1 MIDARAEDLIFA
13 ELDKEAEAGA
23 SFVAISEERGE
34 ISFGD
39 GGQTH
44 VVIDPIDGSLN
55 ARRMIPSHSLSV
67 AVASGRTMADVEFG
81 YVYDFGAGEEFV
93 AVRGEGATLDG
104 DRLEVAPEGE
114 QLELVGLEAAR
125 PEKTVAALSAMKDHV
140 YRLRIIGS
148 IAITGAY
155 VGAGRLDGMLNLRN
169 CRSVDAAACQLIV
182 REAGGAVRSAKASWP
197 MRGLDLDARYPIA
210 AASSENGLRLLREFQ
225 RASRSSRRERGAP
238 GASSTGSWPAASRG
252 RWPATG
258 PASARSARRRS
269 AARRGAAPGWC
280 GTSRAW
286 RRGAACRR
294 RRRSTAASGSAPTS
308 TGCAR

>member
-1 MIDARAEDLIFA
+1 MTSEPQAGTAPAADRAAGEVDWLSLCRRAVEAQRALFADVKGIRKRTDYEGIGKGGDKTLVIDARAEDLFFA

-34 ISFGD
+34 IAFGD
-39 GGQTH
+39 GDGTH

-67 AVASGRTMADVEFG
+67 AVASGQTMADVDFA

-155 VGAGRLDGMLNLRN
+155 VAAGRLDGMLNLRN

-182 REAGGAVRSAKASWP
+182 REAGGAVAFGSGELSDA
-197 MRGLDLDARYPIA
+197 GLDLDARYPIA
-210 AASSENGLRLLREFQ
+210 AASSESGLAHLLDFQ
-225 RASRSSRRERGAP
+225 RAVEIEQA
-238 GASSTGSWPAASRG
+238 
-252 RWPATG
+252 
-258 PASARSARRRS
+258 
-269 AARRGAAPGWC
+269 
-280 GTSRAW
+280 
-286 RRGAACRR
+286 
-294 RRRSTAASGSAPTS
+294 
-308 TGCAR
+308 

>member
-1 MIDARAEDLIFA
+1 MTSEPQAGTAPPANATWNEVDWLALCRRAVEAQRGLFGDVRGIRTRTDYEGIGKGGDKTLVIDARAEDLFFA

-23 SFVAISEERGE
+23 SFIAISEERGE
-34 ISFGD
+34 ISFGA

-125 PEKTVAALSAMKDHV
+125 PEKTVPALAAMKDHV
-140 YRLRIIGS
+140 YRLRIFGS

-169 CRSVDAAACQLIV
+169 CRSVDAAACQIIV
-182 REAGGAVRSAKASWP
+182 REAGGAVLFGDGELADAR
-197 MRGLDLDARYPIA
+197 LDLDARYPIA
-210 AASSENGLRLLREFQ
+210 AASSEQGVQQLRDFQ
-225 RASRSSRRERGAP
+225 RAVEAQQ
-238 GASSTGSWPAASRG
+238 A
-252 RWPATG
+252 
-258 PASARSARRRS
+258 
-269 AARRGAAPGWC
+269 
-280 GTSRAW
+280 
-286 RRGAACRR
+286 
-294 RRRSTAASGSAPTS
+294 
-308 TGCAR
+308 

>member
-1 MIDARAEDLIFA
+1 MTSEPQAGTAPAADAAASEVDWLSVCRRAVEAQRALFADVTGIRKRTDYEGVGKGGDHTLVIDARAEDLFFA

-23 SFVAISEERGE
+23 SFIAISEERGE

-39 GGQTH
+39 GGPTH

-67 AVASGRTMADVEFG
+67 AVASGPTMADVDFG

-93 AVRGEGATLDG
+93 AVRGEGATSDG
-104 DRLEVAPEGE
+104 DRLEVAPESE

-155 VGAGRLDGMLNLRN
+155 VAAGRLDGMLNLRN

-182 REAGGAVRSAKASWP
+182 REAGGAVSFGGGELSDA
-197 MRGLDLDARYPIA
+197 GLDLDARYPIA
-210 AASSENGLRLLREFQ
+210 AASTEQGLQHLLEFQ
-225 RASRSSRRERGAP
+225 RSVEIEQA
-238 GASSTGSWPAASRG
+238 
-252 RWPATG
+252 
-258 PASARSARRRS
+258 
-269 AARRGAAPGWC
+269 
-280 GTSRAW
+280 
-286 RRGAACRR
+286 
-294 RRRSTAASGSAPTS
+294 
-308 TGCAR
+308 

>member
-1 MIDARAEDLIFA
+1 MTSQPDWLALCRRAVEAQRGLFSDIKGIRKRTEYEGVGKGGDNTLVIDARAEDLIFA
-13 ELDKEAEAGA
+13 ELDKEAEAGH

-67 AVASGRTMADVEFG
+67 AVASGPTMAEVEFG
-81 YVYDFGAGEEFV
+81 YVYDFGSNEEFV
-93 AVRGEGATLDG
+93 AVRGEGSTLDG

-114 QLELVGLEAAR
+114 QLEMVGLEAAR
-125 PEKTVAALSAMKDHV
+125 PEKTVPALLAMTDHV

-155 VGAGRLDGMLNLRN
+155 VAAGRFDGMLNLRN

-182 REAGGAVRSAKASWP
+182 REAGGAVLFGDGALADA
-197 MRGLDLDARYPIA
+197 GLDLDARYPIA
-210 AASSENGLRLLREFQ
+210 AASSEDGVRRLRDFQ
-225 RASRSSRRERGAP
+225 RAVEAVQ
-238 GASSTGSWPAASRG
+238 A
-252 RWPATG
+252 
-258 PASARSARRRS
+258 
-269 AARRGAAPGWC
+269 
-280 GTSRAW
+280 
-286 RRGAACRR
+286 
-294 RRRSTAASGSAPTS
+294 
-308 TGCAR
+308 